1 MRKRMMRLFCLILA
15 AVLLMPLV
23 YDDAHAT
30 AFSWTFNQYEWQ
42 YYMIH
47 SGYYEAAASV
57 TVTEGVVPQGMSV
70 LIDEDQ
76 SAVFAGSATSYGNF
90 YFVVRV
96 DCLSGDWY
104 SYEVNALVQQQIID
118 AYTPPSVT
126 KNPTSETTSVGGS
139 VTFISRATD
148 TDACVWYITNGSD
161 TYECQYAPHVL
172 DGIRVSGQGTE
183 RLTLSNVPAQING
196 WSVYC
201 AFSGAGGETLSK
213 AATITVRAD
222 EAVPSDAAPSTSSQT
237 PGEVQP
243 PRITRQPEGL
253 ALAAGKTGTLRVE
266 AEAPP
271 GAKVYYQWYCVTD
284 GDGWEQMVS
293 GGTGPALTVR
303 AEKENVDYFVTV
315 WYEAENGVSAM
326 ATSRRAVVKLEQD
339 AQTQVTEEPTNSAA
353 LTTPPP
359 PKKDTSEKAKSPILW
374 IVLAGIVVL
383 LGAGAIVLVLC
394 VNKKKKPVPRPRP
407 VGNETLQQAQ
417 PSVSGRTKD
426 EWFCSECGTKNGGKF
441 CRACGAKR
449 REEMTVRCANCGWE
463 SDDPE
468 KPPRFCPNCGAP
480 L

>member
-1 MRKRMMRLFCLILA
+1 
-15 AVLLMPLV
+15 
-23 YDDAHAT
+23 
-30 AFSWTFNQYEWQ
+30 
-42 YYMIH
+42 
-47 SGYYEAAASV
+47 
-57 TVTEGVVPQGMSV
+57 
-70 LIDEDQ
+70 
-76 SAVFAGSATSYGNF
+76 
-90 YFVVRV
+90 
-96 DCLSGDWY
+96 
-104 SYEVNALVQQQIID
+104 
-118 AYTPPSVT
+118 
-126 KNPTSETTSVGGS
+126 
-139 VTFISRATD
+139 
-148 TDACVWYITNGSD
+148 
-161 TYECQYAPHVL
+161 
-172 DGIRVSGQGTE
+172 
-183 RLTLSNVPAQING
+183 
-196 WSVYC
+196 
-201 AFSGAGGETLSK
+201 
-213 AATITVRAD
+213 
-222 EAVPSDAAPSTSSQT
+222 
-237 PGEVQP
+237 
-243 PRITRQPEGL
+243 
-253 ALAAGKTGTLRVE
+253 
-266 AEAPP
+266 
-271 GAKVYYQWYCVTD
+271 
-284 GDGWEQMVS
+284 MVS

-303 AEKENVDYFVTV
+303 AKKENVDYFVTV

-353 LTTPPP
+353 LTTPTP

-449 REEMTVRCANCGWE
+449 REKMTVRCANCGWE